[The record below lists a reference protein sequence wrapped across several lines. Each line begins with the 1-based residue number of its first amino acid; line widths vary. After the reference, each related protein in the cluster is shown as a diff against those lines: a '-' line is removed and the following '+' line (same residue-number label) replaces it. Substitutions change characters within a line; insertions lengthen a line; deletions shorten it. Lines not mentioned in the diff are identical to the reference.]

1 MKIELTEKEF
11 EILKILIHNTNECE
25 SGCCIQEY
33 QEDNKM
39 NCENCDFYNNTLTN
53 VNKIDGQGYPST
65 KRESILI
72 ECSNFVGSCQAR
84 I

>member
-33 QEDNKM
+33 QYESFDCQDCPYFNKK
-39 NCENCDFYNNTLTN
+39 ND
-53 VNKIDGQGYPST
+53 
-65 KRESILI
+65 LI
-72 ECSNFVGSCQAR
+72 EKISEM
-84 I
+84 

>member
-33 QEDNKM
+33 QDESFDCQDCLYYNKK
-39 NCENCDFYNNTLTN
+39 ND
-53 VNKIDGQGYPST
+53 
-65 KRESILI
+65 LI
-72 ECSNFVGSCQAR
+72 EKISNM
-84 I
+84 

>member
-33 QEDNKM
+33 QEDNKI
-39 NCENCDFYNNTLTN
+39 NCENCPFF
-53 VNKIDGQGYPST
+53 NKKND
-65 KRESILI
+65 LI
-72 ECSNFVGSCQAR
+72 EKIEFIS
-84 I
+84 